1 MRHHHEIEIEMR
13 QMKALAEELYQ
24 RYWAL
29 REEYDEAWREAVGSD
44 YVDVQEKMAHVEAM
58 GGRVF
63 RT

>member
-13 QMKALAEELYQ
+13 QMKALAEELFA
-24 RYWAL
+24 RYL
-29 REEYDEAWREAVGSD
+29 SLQQEYDEAWQEAVGSD
-44 YVDVQEKMAHVEAM
+44 YVDVQERLAHVEAM